1 MLRFVVLSFCFA
13 AALARPQ
20 VQLPAGVSAAAC
32 PNYPLCAPSQ
42 PEGAVLDLSVFT
54 PAQQAVINQH
64 NAIALANTPSP
75 FSVLPGFSAHQAA
88 EAEVLAAQGI
98 NPGALSH
105 AQAEARVKQFEAEL
119 LAAAAF

>member
-54 PAQQAVINQH
+54 PAQQVNY
-64 NAIALANTPSP
+64 N
-75 FSVLPGFSAHQAA
+75 
-88 EAEVLAAQGI
+88 
-98 NPGALSH
+98 
-105 AQAEARVKQFEAEL
+105 
-119 LAAAAF
+119 